1 MVFRH
6 LAPELPYNC
15 AVLVLSLD
23 TSSPSGSIA
32 VLSEDRLV
40 GVISTQTDETYSS
53 RIFRQLEF
61 LLAELQLKPDSFDL
75 FAVNAGPGSFTG
87 LRVGLT
93 TAKAWAEAFSRPVVP
108 VSGLEAVAIQ
118 ALGCAEVIPV
128 IDARRGQLYVGSY
141 KRALAQNSHQP
152 GLVRAAQDSVMSP
165 EEFVGWLDAPERTEG
180 IVATPS
186 RSWLESTLPDWND
199 GGHPIREV
207 SPVLAPSIGVLAYL
221 KAREGESVDALTL
234 DANYVRR
241 SDAELNWKGK

>member
-1 MVFRH
+1 
-6 LAPELPYNC
+6 LATELPYNC

-32 VLSEDRLV
+32 VLREDRLI

-61 LLAELQLKPDSFDL
+61 LLADLQLKLDSFDL

-93 TAKAWAEAFSRPVVP
+93 AAKAWADAFSKPVVP
-108 VSGLEAVAIQ
+108 ISGLEAVAIQ
-118 ALGCAEVIPV
+118 ACDRAEVIVPV
-128 IDARRGQLYVGSY
+128 IDARRGQLYVASY
-141 KRALAQNSHQP
+141 NRTLRQNSHQP
-152 GLVRAAQDSVMSP
+152 VLVRMAEDSVMSA
-165 EEFVGWLDAPERTEG
+165 EEFLEWFGAPERAEA

-186 RSWLESTLPDWND
+186 RSWLESALPGWND
-199 GGHPIREV
+199 AERHIREV

-221 KAREGESVDALTL
+221 KAREGEFVDALRL